1 MRECVLFVED
11 IFHAC
16 VDIESYVKDLT
27 YESFLDDKRT
37 RDATVY
43 NLFII
48 GESVKHIPS
57 NILDSYPDIEWR
69 KIGGLRDI
77 IAHSYFNIKP
87 SILWNIIVSKI
98 HPLKTATESILSE
111 QTVEA

>member
-1 MRECVLFVED
+1 MRDWVLFVED

-16 VDIESYVKDLT
+16 VDIESYVKEHT

-37 RDATVY
+37 RDATVH

-57 NILDSYPDIEWR
+57 DILDAYPDIEWQ
-69 KIGGLRDI
+69 KIAGLRDS
-77 IAHSYFNIKP
+77 IAHPYFNIKP

-98 HPLKTATESILSE
+98 HPLKNAVESILSDQAE
-111 QTVEA
+111 EA